1 LSVIDSDQTTR
12 QWSASDIYS
21 KYEDDFKNVR
31 SIIPTDNI
39 TGADLK
45 IREDTL
51 YIIEGANSKVE
62 HIAENLLWLHGQ
74 TSNILIHMSE
84 DIDIPYVRDVLK
96 NLCGESSLVMCSDG
110 IVAKTFDLKGF
121 TMSLTLPIWNES
133 ETIGEVIESF
143 LPVVDEII
151 IGVDDKTDDNSF
163 EIVSRYTS
171 KAFYFRWKD
180 SFCKAR
186 NICMEKSTCDWNF
199 MTEGHEFLDPN
210 CLDSF
215 KEIKDVESYVSLIRV
230 SRYISEN
237 KKMSSWP
244 WITRN
249 GRGCHYINDSH
260 NAVISNIPEN
270 NVTKDF
276 YEIKTIHK
284 RSGHRA
290 KARKEQ
296 RFYMNRKNLLQDLV
310 RDKDNT
316 RAMFYVAQEY
326 NEVGDYAKALEYW
339 ERYLKRAT
347 WNEERYQARIN
358 SARAYQRLG
367 DLKAAEKHLL
377 NCFTEGVPR
386 NEHMVMLGDL
396 HAKDR
401 PDKSIYYLRMA
412 ASVEMMM
419 SPMWVDE
426 AYYREVPLQKLCI
439 IYSSLG
445 RINEALECAR
455 LVQEKYPETPGTED
469 IIKTLEDARK
479 DESKAWDER
488 KSDTNLITA

>member
-1 LSVIDSDQTTR
+1 MSVIDSDQTTR

-31 SIIPTDNI
+31 SIIPTGNM
-39 TGADLK
+39 TGVDLK

-51 YIIEGANSKVE
+51 YIIEGADSEVE

-96 NLCGESSLVMCSDG
+96 NLCGESSLTMCSDG
-110 IVAKTFDLKGF
+110 VVAKTFDLKGF

-151 IGVDDKTDDNSF
+151 VGVDDKTDDNSF

-215 KEIKDVESYVSLIRV
+215 KEIKDVENYVSLIRV

-244 WITRN
+244 WITRK
-249 GRGCHYINDSH
+249 GNDYG
-260 NAVISNIPEN
+260 
-270 NVTKDF
+270 K
-276 YEIKTIHK
+276 
-284 RSGHRA
+284 
-290 KARKEQ
+290 
-296 RFYMNRKNLLQDLV
+296 
-310 RDKDNT
+310 
-316 RAMFYVAQEY
+316 
-326 NEVGDYAKALEYW
+326 
-339 ERYLKRAT
+339 
-347 WNEERYQARIN
+347 
-358 SARAYQRLG
+358 
-367 DLKAAEKHLL
+367 
-377 NCFTEGVPR
+377 
-386 NEHMVMLGDL
+386 
-396 HAKDR
+396 
-401 PDKSIYYLRMA
+401 
-412 ASVEMMM
+412 
-419 SPMWVDE
+419 
-426 AYYREVPLQKLCI
+426 
-439 IYSSLG
+439 
-445 RINEALECAR
+445 
-455 LVQEKYPETPGTED
+455 
-469 IIKTLEDARK
+469 
-479 DESKAWDER
+479 
-488 KSDTNLITA
+488 